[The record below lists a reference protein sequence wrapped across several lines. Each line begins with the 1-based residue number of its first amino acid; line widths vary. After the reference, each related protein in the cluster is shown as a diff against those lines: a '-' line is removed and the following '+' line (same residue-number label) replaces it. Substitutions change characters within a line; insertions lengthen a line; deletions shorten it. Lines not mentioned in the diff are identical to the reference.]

1 MPLLACGVFAS
12 TLLMRRP
19 HAPSTTR
26 LRARSPSP
34 APLRYAV
41 AESRHYSASN
51 AFATKLT
58 TSFGVLMMASLYFW
72 TSAPGVGSI

>member
-1 MPLLACGVFAS
+1 MRVFVRVILDA
-12 TLLMRRP
+12 TP
-19 HAPSTTR
+19 GAPSPAR

-41 AESRHYSASN
+41 EESRHYSASN
-51 AFATKLT
+51 AFATSPT